1 LVIARGAADPFPF
14 ADDHPNFYS
23 RIEAFSVTC
32 SSRMDAELEKLVE
45 AGKLTARQADHL
57 QELKPGTFC
66 LHKSWGFG
74 RVSEWNL
81 LLNQVLIDFPGKK
94 AHPMQLSYAAE
105 NLTVI
110 PPAHFLAKKATDL
123 PGVKELV
130 KKDPIAVMRNV
141 LESLGG
147 SATVAQISQML
158 LGDIFT
164 EPEWKRWWDSTK
176 KLLNKEG
183 YFSIPTKKSEPI
195 QLRGEK
201 VSRAHEMLTFF
212 NQARQPKEQVAA
224 LEQIIKFHHEFDKP
238 ETQLQPVVATIE
250 NAAARNQ
257 RLNPPLTFELVIAR
271 DDLLARCPGLKTT
284 NLSLTLIRLIEDE
297 QTRLVTILPK
307 LPAAKERRVLQA
319 LPAALGPTRTTRA
332 LQLMQSNLAR
342 AVMQLPRVFADE
354 GRQDEL
360 RAFLERGIRDHSVTS
375 EILVWLCKERDGE
388 WRSLIM
394 PDLLGAI
401 LSALERDQHNEN
413 SRGSK
418 LRDLLLEDRELI
430 PDMFKG
436 AEIGVARDAMRRLML
451 TPVFDE
457 LTKRSLLARI
467 IKLYPEL
474 ESVITGEQK
483 EEKREG
489 LVVSWSSLEKR
500 KAEYEELVNK
510 KIPENSKEIG
520 VARSY
525 GDLRENFEFKAAKE
539 MQAVLMR
546 RKSELET
553 ALHNARGTAFESPDT
568 TQVSIGTIVGL
579 RNSETGKEE
588 SYTVL
593 GAWDGDPDRNVI
605 SYQTAIGQ
613 ALLGHKLGEIISLT
627 DDDETRRFA
636 IISIDP
642 APLDVTPP
650 DPSLTEIPAAEA
662 VAAE

>member
-1 LVIARGAADPFPF
+1 
-14 ADDHPNFYS
+14 
-23 RIEAFSVTC
+23 
-32 SSRMDAELEKLVE
+32 MDAELEKLVE
-45 AGKLTARQADHL
+45 AGKLTARQADQL
-57 QELKPGTFC
+57 EQLRPGTFC

-74 RVSEWNL
+74 RVGEWNL

-94 AHPMQLSYAAE
+94 GHPMQLSYAAE

-123 PGVKELV
+123 AGIKALV
-130 KKDPIAVMRNV
+130 KKDPVGLMRNI

-147 SATVAQISQML
+147 SGTIAQISQMM

-164 EPEWKRWWDSTK
+164 EPEWKRWWESTK

-183 YFSIPTKKSEPI
+183 YFLVPTKKTEPI

-201 VSRAHEMLTFF
+201 VSRANELLTFF

-224 LEQIIKFHHEFDKP
+224 LEQIIKLHSEFDKP
-238 ETQLQPVVATIE
+238 ETQLQPVVAAIE
-250 NAAARNQ
+250 NVAARNQ
-257 RLNPPLTFELVIAR
+257 RLNTPLTFELVMAR
-271 DDLLARCPGLKTT
+271 DDLLTHFPGLKPT
-284 NLSLTLIRLIEDE
+284 NLSLTLPRLIADE
-297 QTRLVTILPK
+297 QAHLVTILPK
-307 LPAAKERRVLQA
+307 IPAGRERRVLQT
-319 LPAALGPTRTTRA
+319 LPAALGPTWTTRA
-332 LQLMQSNLAR
+332 LQLMQSHHAR
-342 AVMQLPRVFADE
+342 AVLQIPRVFADE
-354 GRQDEL
+354 GKQDEL
-360 RAFLERGIRDHSVTS
+360 QAFLERGIRDRSVTS
-375 EILVWLCKERDGE
+375 ETLVWLCKERDNPS
-388 WRSLIM
+388 WRRLVM

-401 LSALERDQHNEN
+401 LSALERDQHNET

-418 LRDLLLEDRELI
+418 LRDLLLDDRELI
-430 PDMFKG
+430 PDMFEG
-436 AEIGVARDAMRRLML
+436 AELGVARDAMRRLML

-467 IKLYPEL
+467 IKLYPAL

-483 EEKREG
+483 EEKTEA

-546 RKSELET
+546 RKSELEI

-568 TQVSIGTIVGL
+568 SQVSIGTIVGL
-579 RNSETGKEE
+579 RDSDTGKEE

-593 GAWDGDPDRNVI
+593 GAWDGDPDRGII

-613 ALLGHKLGEIISLT
+613 AMLGHKIGEIVTLP
-627 DDDETRRFA
+627 DQEETRRFA
-636 IISIDP
+636 IISIEA
-642 APLDVTPP
+642 APVDVTPP
-650 DPSLTEIPAAEA
+650 DPSLTEIAAEP

>member
-1 LVIARGAADPFPF
+1 
-14 ADDHPNFYS
+14 
-23 RIEAFSVTC
+23 
-32 SSRMDAELEKLVE
+32 MDAELEKLVE
-45 AGKLTARQADHL
+45 AGKLTARQGDQL

-74 RVSEWNL
+74 RVAEWNL

-123 PGVKELV
+123 PGVKELI
-130 KKDPIAVMRNV
+130 KKDPVALVRNI

-147 SATVAQISQML
+147 SATVTQIGQL
-158 LGDIFT
+158 VLGDIFT

-183 YFSIPTKKSEPI
+183 YFAIPTKKSEPI

-201 VSRAHEMLTFF
+201 VSRADELIKFF
-212 NQARQPKEQVAA
+212 NQTRQPKEQVAA
-224 LEQIIKFHHEFDKP
+224 LEQIIKFHHEFDRP
-238 ETQLQPVVATIE
+238 ETQLQPIVAAIE
-250 NAAARNQ
+250 NVAARNQ
-257 RLNPPLTFELVIAR
+257 RLNAPLTFELVVGR
-271 DDLLARCPGLKTT
+271 DDLLARCPALKTT
-284 NLSLTLIRLIEDE
+284 NLSLTLTRLIEDE
-297 QTRLVTILPK
+297 QARLVTILPK
-307 LPAAKERRVLQA
+307 LPAAKERRVLQV
-319 LPAALGPTRTTRA
+319 LPAALGPAWTTRA
-332 LQLMQSNLAR
+332 LQLMLSNHAR
-342 AVMQLPRVFADE
+342 AVMQLPRVFTDE
-354 GRQDEL
+354 GKQDEL

-375 EILVWLCKERDGE
+375 EILTWLCKERDGE
-388 WRSLIM
+388 WRPLIM

-418 LRDLLLEDRELI
+418 LRDLLLDDRELI
-430 PDMFKG
+430 PDMFEG
-436 AEIGVARDAMRRLML
+436 AELGVARDAMRRLML

-467 IKLYPEL
+467 IKLYPAL

-483 EEKREG
+483 EEKSEA
-489 LVVSWSSLEKR
+489 LVVSWSSLDKR

-553 ALHNARGTAFESPDT
+553 ALHNARGTAFESPDIS
-568 TQVSIGTIVGL
+568 QVSIGTIVGL
-579 RNSETGKEE
+579 RDSDSGKEE
-588 SYTVL
+588 VYTVL
-593 GAWDGDPDRNVI
+593 GAWDGDPDRGII

-613 ALLGHKLGEIISLT
+613 ALLGHKLGEVVTLT
-627 DDDETRRFA
+627 ADDAPRRFA

-642 APLDVTPP
+642 APVDVTPP
-650 DPSLTEIPAAEA
+650 DPSLVEIEAEPVTA
-662 VAAE
+662 R